1 MTAVISQHDSDYD
14 ALVQH
19 PENRVGE
26 TVDCIGCGLPV
37 VIEAD
42 EAAEC
47 WRCAEEA
54 RCYLCEELH
63 PLPHDGSCL
72 L

>member
-1 MTAVISQHDSDYD
+1 MTDTQTPDKT
-14 ALVQH
+14 
-19 PENRVGE
+19 P
-26 TVDCIGCGLPV
+26 TCIGCGLPV

-54 RCYLCEELH
+54 AEALRYQ
-63 PLPHDGSCL
+63 D
-72 L
+72 

>member
-26 TVDCIGCGLPV
+26 TV
-37 VIEAD
+37 A
-42 EAAEC
+42 
-47 WRCAEEA
+47 
-54 RCYLCEELH
+54 
-63 PLPHDGSCL
+63 GSL
-72 L
+72 W